1 MSIEIKGVAELI
13 KELGLFAAL
22 DKLEPPMRRSLYRL
36 HAAVDDYPPAP
47 PGSRYIR
54 GYGFPG
60 RPTSEKLGQRW
71 TTKIERT
78 TDGLVGK
85 VSNNASY
92 GPWVQSERFQTRF
105 HRRTGWMTDERAMR
119 ENEQA
124 IVDDFERE
132 IDRALAKG

>member
-22 DKLEPPMRRSLYRL
+22 DKLEPPMRRAVYRL
-36 HAAVDDYPPAP
+36 QAAMQDYPPAP
-47 PGSRYIR
+47 SASRYIR
-54 GYGFPG
+54 TGTLG
-60 RPTSEKLGQRW
+60 RRW
-71 TTKIERT
+71 TTKIERSA
-78 TDGLVGK
+78 DGLVGT
-85 VSNNASY
+85 VGNNTAY
-92 GPWVQSERFQTRF
+92 GPWVQSERFQARV